1 MKYFK
6 IQKYII
12 KIKILK
18 SVIQIIIKY
27 FTKKPLKNKQKQK
40 QKKKTDPKSKKI
52 PDFNLKQL
60 SNNQSDS
67 FFCICFTDLPRN
79 SLSLTLT
86 LPNKNK
92 PKSSEDGSFSP
103 ALHLS

>member
-27 FTKKPLKNKQKQK
+27 FTKKPLKNKQKQ
-40 QKKKTDPKSKKI
+40 
-52 PDFNLKQL
+52 
-60 SNNQSDS
+60 
-67 FFCICFTDLPRN
+67 
-79 SLSLTLT
+79 
-86 LPNKNK
+86 NKNR
-92 PKSSEDGSFSP
+92 PKEQKDS
-103 ALHLS
+103 

>member
-40 QKKKTDPKSKKI
+40 Q
-52 PDFNLKQL
+52 
-60 SNNQSDS
+60 
-67 FFCICFTDLPRN
+67 
-79 SLSLTLT
+79 
-86 LPNKNK
+86 NKNR
-92 PKSSEDGSFSP
+92 PKEQKDS
-103 ALHLS
+103 

>member
-27 FTKKPLKNKQKQK
+27 FTKKTLKNKQKQ
-40 QKKKTDPKSKKI
+40 KKTDPKSKKI

-103 ALHLS
+103 ALHLL

>member
-40 QKKKTDPKSKKI
+40 QKKQTQRAKRFLISI
-52 PDFNLKQL
+52 
-60 SNNQSDS
+60 
-67 FFCICFTDLPRN
+67 
-79 SLSLTLT
+79 
-86 LPNKNK
+86 
-92 PKSSEDGSFSP
+92 
-103 ALHLS
+103 

>member
-18 SVIQIIIKY
+18 SVIKTIIKY
-27 FTKKPLKNKQKQK
+27 FTKKTLK
-40 QKKKTDPKSKKI
+40 KKKTDPKSKKI
-52 PDFNLKQL
+52 PDLNLKQL
-60 SNNQSDS
+60 SKNQSDS

>member
-27 FTKKPLKNKQKQK
+27 FTKKPLKKK
-40 QKKKTDPKSKKI
+40 KKKTDPKSKKI

>member
-40 QKKKTDPKSKKI
+40 QKKNRPKEQKDSW
-52 PDFNLKQL
+52 F
-60 SNNQSDS
+60 QSEATEQQPIRL
-67 FFCICFTDLPRN
+67 FL
-79 SLSLTLT
+79 
-86 LPNKNK
+86 
-92 PKSSEDGSFSP
+92 
-103 ALHLS
+103 LHLLHRSAQKQFKPHFNITK

>member
-27 FTKKPLKNKQKQK
+27 FTKKPLKNKQKQT
-40 QKKKTDPKSKKI
+40 KKKTDPKSKKI